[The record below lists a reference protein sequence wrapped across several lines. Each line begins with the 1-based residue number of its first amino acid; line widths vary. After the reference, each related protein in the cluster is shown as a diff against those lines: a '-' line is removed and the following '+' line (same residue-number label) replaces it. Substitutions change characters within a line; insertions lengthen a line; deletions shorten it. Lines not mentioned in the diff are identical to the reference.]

1 MSLCNSCNRDLPVD
15 GGYVVCGVCGGGL
28 HYNCT
33 TVSEASWRSM
43 SNPTKAKWRCGEC
56 RGRSNYLLQR
66 SDSSGSLS
74 GNLTDGGLNQENR
87 KKDEIITLSKME
99 ALLDR
104 KFKMFKNDVEKS
116 LEYLG
121 GTLEDL
127 SKTFKELERKVVLVE
142 KNQEKLENQN
152 IELRKKVKD
161 LEILVQ
167 DMAQEGNKNKLEITG
182 VPQNVDYVAYTE
194 KIFEKIKV
202 NQVVKKEEYHVEKIT
217 VKKPNSPPQVKSLV
231 VTLKNNQIRDS
242 VLETLKRDKPRMST
256 ADFINQQP
264 ALPIFI
270 NEYLSPY
277 LKKLFYEAKKIKGD
291 KNYEYLWVKNGQIL
305 LKKTAGG
312 KVMRLTSMED
322 LGKI

>member
-1 MSLCNSCNRDLPVD
+1 
-15 GGYVVCGVCGGGL
+15 
-28 HYNCT
+28 
-33 TVSEASWRSM
+33 
-43 SNPTKAKWRCGEC
+43 
-56 RGRSNYLLQR
+56 
-66 SDSSGSLS
+66 
-74 GNLTDGGLNQENR
+74 
-87 KKDEIITLSKME
+87 
-99 ALLDR
+99 
-104 KFKMFKNDVEKS
+104 
-116 LEYLG
+116 
-121 GTLEDL
+121 
-127 SKTFKELERKVVLVE
+127 
-142 KNQEKLENQN
+142 
-152 IELRKKVKD
+152 
-161 LEILVQ
+161 
-167 DMAQEGNKNKLEITG
+167 MAQEGNKNKLEITG